1 MRNKEMESR
10 KRVESKG
17 QEQSLETRETWP
29 KVAII
34 VLNWNGW
41 RDTIECLESLQR
53 ITYPKYQIIVVD
65 NASTDDSVERI
76 TEKFPH
82 LTLIETGSNV
92 GYAGGNNVG
101 IKYALKNG
109 AKYILIVNN
118 DTKVVNPG
126 FVNQTVD
133 VMKSDST
140 IGILGPKVLNFKGQI
155 QDTILYIPTLP
166 NCLRESF
173 RLRFGAKKSRD
184 YRAAQSVDA
193 VSGVCWLIRADVI
206 TVVGLLDEDYFMY
219 AEEQD
224 YCYRVKKAGWE
235 IMYAPIESVLHKKG
249 SGDENDKQRMYRQY
263 IFARRNLVLF
273 LRKHFGFWKALVLA
287 VLFLM
292 SNIFKVIL
300 SKLTGRGTDFYD
312 FSFLRNLLS
321 EIRYALSVRP

>member
-1 MRNKEMESR
+1 MDN
-10 KRVESKG
+10 
-17 QEQSLETRETWP
+17 WP

-41 RDTIECLESLQR
+41 KDTIECLESLQR
-53 ITYPKYQIIVVD
+53 ITYPNYQIIVVD

-92 GYAGGNNVG
+92 GYAGGNNIG
-101 IKYALKNG
+101 IKHALENG
-109 AKYILIVNN
+109 AKYMLIVNN
-118 DTKVVNPG
+118 DTEVVSPE
-126 FVNQTVD
+126 FVNQMVD

-140 IGILGPKVLNFKGQI
+140 IGILGSKVLNFKGQI
-155 QDTILYIPTLP
+155 QDTILYIPTLS

-193 VSGVCWLIRADVI
+193 VSGVCWFIRSDI
-206 TVVGLLDEDYFMY
+206 INGVGLLDEDYF
-219 AEEQD
+219 
-224 YCYRVKKAGWE
+224 
-235 IMYAPIESVLHKKG
+235 IMYYPVESVLHKKG
-249 SGDENDKQRMYRQY
+249 SGDEADKKRMYRQY

-287 VLFLM
+287 VLFSM
-292 SNIFKVIL
+292 SNISKVIL

>member
-1 MRNKEMESR
+1 MRDS
-10 KRVESKG
+10 VEVQKSAQG
-17 QEQSLETRETWP
+17 NNQECDHCP

-41 RDTIECLESLQR
+41 RDTLECLKSLQQL
-53 ITYPKYQIIVVD
+53 TYPHYQIIVVD
-65 NASTDDSVERI
+65 NGSTDDSVERI
-76 TEKFPH
+76 REKFPY
-82 LTLIETGSNV
+82 LTLIETGKNL
-92 GYAGGNNVG
+92 GYAGGNNIG
-101 IKYALKNG
+101 IKHALENG
-109 AKYILIVNN
+109 AKYMLIVNN
-118 DTKVVNPG
+118 DTEVVGPE
-126 FVNQTVD
+126 FVDQMVD

-155 QDTILYIPTLP
+155 QGTILYIPTLS

-193 VSGVCWLIRADVI
+193 VSGVCWFIRSDI
-206 TVVGLLDEDYFMY
+206 INGVGLLDEDYFMY

-235 IMYAPIESVLHKKG
+235 IMYYPVESVLHKKG
-249 SGDENDKQRMYRQY
+249 SGDEADKKRMYRQY

-273 LRKHFGFWKALVLA
+273 LHKHFGFWKALVLA
-287 VLFLM
+287 VLFSM
-292 SNIFKVIL
+292 SNFFKVIL
-300 SKLTGRGTDFYD
+300 SKLTGRGTDFYN